1 MNNVRNKQIC
11 APSPRQTNWI
21 VLVLKNLRFVKG
33 VVVSVCKNGRR
44 KTRGEG
50 NKNKTGLECIRE
62 CPGGAA
68 VVQPNAV
75 YSECGSDDFGLE

>member
-50 NKNKTGLECIRE
+50 NKNKTGLECI
-62 CPGGAA
+62 
-68 VVQPNAV
+68 
-75 YSECGSDDFGLE
+75 